1 MTRTVLRMDP
11 DVIVLGEI
19 RDEDMANMMIRS
31 AIIGHLIF

>member
-1 MTRTVLRMDP
+1 MDP

-19 RDEDMANMMIRS
+19 RDEDTANMMIRA